1 MGRLKSLKAQISHD
15 VFRLFGA
22 YILGVTTLSM
32 LLAIY
37 GIFYNQQ
44 QEFKHYKELIAT
56 RLGSEISAS
65 FRQANDLAQST
76 EVWTGLADSSGRGAY
91 LLPLLEKANQ
101 NKHYKF
107 DLLDY
112 LGRFFIHS
120 GNSSDVFV
128 DMPANIQRTI
138 KDSQTHLELV
148 TFEQSNHLAVSVPVT
163 ADFTDSTIGMV
174 LLHLDLDKTMAS
186 LNFPD
191 ELKINYSLAPFV
203 ENTFDVFKDS
213 EAFKLEWSDGGKDYA
228 IYIQLQESYLSAFLF
243 IMTGLAVSVI
253 SGGLLFLGLRRWTR
267 LFSERTT
274 RRLHDLVQLASDTVQ
289 GRGDESF
296 IDNTGDE
303 IAKVSNALQ
312 SMLQKQ
318 RLATQK
324 QAIFSRV
331 FETAAEAILIT
342 NRQGMVVDVNVALT
356 NMTGYTKEELINQAA
371 GRLYIKD
378 EKGVD
383 LQIIAESVRKH
394 GSWRGETYFLS
405 KQRTQLPVLLSV
417 SMLLD
422 ANGQSQGYV
431 SVFSDIRA
439 IREAEKRLQD
449 LLNHDQL
456 TGLPNYRGFLEYFKQ
471 KEIGSKFAILFIDL
485 DNFKNI
491 NDTFG
496 HDQGDEVIRQIAQH
510 LKITL
515 PTDNFLCRRSGD
527 EFIAVLDVDEPIV
540 DFQNKLKLIFK
551 PAVFTVNHM
560 GSVQVTTTF
569 SAGAALFPDHSKSIN
584 ELLIYADTALL
595 IAKESGRNQIQWLN
609 ASMMAASSRKTKV
622 DSKLAVAIRED
633 RIQPHYQ
640 PEVDL
645 QTGKIIGFE
654 ALARWHDEELGV
666 VNPAEFIPLAE
677 QSGAID
683 PLTERLF
690 AQVVKDSHAIRVH
703 FPSAT
708 IAFNS
713 SPQLLSGKR
722 LLTMLSNLA
731 SELENGLD
739 GFVLEIT
746 ETDFALS
753 PQELASQLQA
763 IMGLGVR
770 IAIDDFGK
778 SYSSLSRLA
787 SMPIQKLKIDM
798 SFTAG
803 MEREENIKIISGILA
818 LAQSL
823 RLEVT
828 AEGVENRFQQ
838 NMLIKLGCQQAQGYF
853 FSKPLKLQDLLA
865 LPSHLGPDSPMDAR
879 SWVNDQHESLG

>member
-22 YILGVTTLSM
+22 YILGVTSISM
-32 LLAIY
+32 MLAIY
-37 GIFYNQQ
+37 GIFFYQQ
-44 QEFKHYKELIAT
+44 EEFKHYKALIAT
-56 RLGSEISAS
+56 RLSAEISAS
-65 FRQANDLAQST
+65 FRQANDLAHSP
-76 EVWTGLADSSGRGAY
+76 EVWTGLTDSVGRGSY

-120 GNSSDVFV
+120 GNTPGLLL
-128 DMPANIQRTI
+128 DMPDNIQKTI
-138 KDSQTHLELV
+138 EDSQTHLELV
-148 TFEQSNHLAVSVPVT
+148 NIDQVDYLAVSVPVM
-163 ADFTDSTIGMV
+163 ANFTESTIGLV
-174 LLHLDLDKTMAS
+174 LLHLDLDKIMAS

-191 ELKINYSLAPFV
+191 DLKVNYSLTPFV
-203 ENTFDVFKDS
+203 ETASDLSKHS
-213 EAFKLEWSDGGKDYA
+213 EAFSFEWHDAGQDYA
-228 IYIQLQESYLSAFLF
+228 MHIQLQQGYLSAFLF
-243 IMTGLAVSVI
+243 VMTGLTVSLV
-253 SGGLLFLGLRRWTR
+253 SGGLLFLGLRRWTQ
-267 LFSERTT
+267 LFSDRTT
-274 RRLHDLVQLASDTVQ
+274 RRLDELVQLASDTVQ

-296 IDNTGDE
+296 VDNTGDE

-312 SMLQKQ
+312 SMLRNQ
-318 RLATQK
+318 RRATQR

-342 NRQGMVVDVNVALT
+342 NKQGLVVDVNAALT
-356 NMTGYTKEELINQAA
+356 DMTGYTKEELINQPA
-371 GRLYIKD
+371 GRLYIQD
-378 EKGVD
+378 NKGVD
-383 LQIIAESVRKH
+383 LPIIAETVRKH
-394 GSWRGETYFLS
+394 GAWRGETYFLS
-405 KQRTQLPVLLSV
+405 KQHTQLPVLLSV
-417 SMLLD
+417 STLLD
-422 ANGQSQGYV
+422 AHGMSQGHV
-431 SVFSDIRA
+431 AVFSDIRA
-439 IREAEKRLQD
+439 IREAEKKLQD
-449 LLNHDQL
+449 LLNEDQL
-456 TGLPNYRGFLEYFKQ
+456 TGLPNYRGFLEYIK
-471 KEIGSKFAILFIDL
+471 KKASSAHFAILFMDL

-510 LKITL
+510 LQATL
-515 PTDNFLCRRSGD
+515 PAGNFLCRRSGD
-527 EFIAVLDVDEPIV
+527 EFIAVLDIDEPIA
-540 DFQNKLKLIFK
+540 DFQAKLKLIFK
-551 PAVFTVNHM
+551 PAVFTVSHM
-560 GSVQVTTTF
+560 GTVQVTSTI
-569 SAGAALFPDHSKSIN
+569 SAGAALYPDHSQSVN

-595 IAKESGRNQIQWLN
+595 SAKESGRNQIKWLDDH
-609 ASMMAASSRKTKV
+609 MMAATSRKTKV
-622 DSKLAVAIRED
+622 DSNLAVAIREG
-633 RIQPHYQ
+633 RIFPHYQ

-654 ALARWHDEELGV
+654 ALARWHDEELGMV
-666 VNPAEFIPLAE
+666 SPGEFIPLAE

-683 PLTERLF
+683 PLTESLF
-690 AQVVKDSHAIRVH
+690 TQVVRDSQAIRTQ
-703 FPSAT
+703 FPNAT

-722 LLTMLSNLA
+722 LLTILSNLA
-731 SELENGLD
+731 SELDNGLE

-753 PQELASQLQA
+753 AQELATQLQS

-778 SYSSLSRLA
+778 SYSSLFRLA

-823 RLEVT
+823 HLEVT

-838 NMLIKLGCQQAQGYF
+838 DTLISLGCQQAQGYF

-865 LPSHLGPDSPMDAR
+865 LPTHLIASTVA
-879 SWVNDQHESLG
+879 

>member
-22 YILGVTTLSM
+22 YILGVTSISM
-32 LLAIY
+32 MLAIY
-37 GIFYNQQ
+37 GIFFYQQ
-44 QEFKHYKELIAT
+44 EEFKHYKALIAT
-56 RLGSEISAS
+56 RLSAEISAS
-65 FRQANDLAQST
+65 FRQANDLAHSP
-76 EVWTGLADSSGRGAY
+76 EVWTGLTDSVGRGSY

-120 GNSSDVFV
+120 GNTPGLLL
-128 DMPANIQRTI
+128 DMPDNIQKTI
-138 KDSQTHLELV
+138 EDSQTHLELV
-148 TFEQSNHLAVSVPVT
+148 NIDQVDYLAVSVPVM
-163 ADFTDSTIGMV
+163 ANFTESTIGLV
-174 LLHLDLDKTMAS
+174 LLHLDLDKIMAS

-191 ELKINYSLAPFV
+191 DLKVNYSLTPFV
-203 ENTFDVFKDS
+203 DTASDLSKHS
-213 EAFKLEWSDGGKDYA
+213 EAFSFEWHDAGQDYA
-228 IYIQLQESYLSAFLF
+228 MHIQLQQGYLSAFLF
-243 IMTGLAVSVI
+243 VMTGLTVSLV
-253 SGGLLFLGLRRWTR
+253 SGGLLFLGLRRWTQ
-267 LFSERTT
+267 LFSDRTT
-274 RRLHDLVQLASDTVQ
+274 RRLDELVQLASDTVQ

-296 IDNTGDE
+296 VDNTGDE

-312 SMLQKQ
+312 SMLRNQ
-318 RLATQK
+318 RRATQR

-342 NRQGMVVDVNVALT
+342 NKQGLVVDVNAALT
-356 NMTGYTKEELINQAA
+356 DMTGYTKEELINQPA
-371 GRLYIKD
+371 GRLYIQD
-378 EKGVD
+378 NKGVD
-383 LQIIAESVRKH
+383 LPIIAETVRKH
-394 GSWRGETYFLS
+394 GAWRGETYFLS
-405 KQRTQLPVLLSV
+405 KQHTQLPVLLSV
-417 SMLLD
+417 STLLD
-422 ANGQSQGYV
+422 AHGMSQGHV
-431 SVFSDIRA
+431 AVFSDIRA
-439 IREAEKRLQD
+439 IREAEKKLQD
-449 LLNHDQL
+449 LLNEDQL
-456 TGLPNYRGFLEYFKQ
+456 TGLPNYRGFLEYIK
-471 KEIGSKFAILFIDL
+471 KKASSAHFAILFMDL

-510 LKITL
+510 LQATL
-515 PTDNFLCRRSGD
+515 PAGNFLCRRSGD
-527 EFIAVLDVDEPIV
+527 EFIAVLDIDEPIA
-540 DFQNKLKLIFK
+540 DFQAKLKLIFK
-551 PAVFTVNHM
+551 PAVFTVSHM
-560 GSVQVTTTF
+560 GTVQVTSTI
-569 SAGAALFPDHSKSIN
+569 SAGAALYPDHSQSVN

-595 IAKESGRNQIQWLN
+595 SAKESGRNQIKWLDDH
-609 ASMMAASSRKTKV
+609 MMAATSRKTKV
-622 DSKLAVAIRED
+622 DSNLAVAIREG
-633 RIQPHYQ
+633 RIFPHYQ

-654 ALARWHDEELGV
+654 ALARWHDEELGMV
-666 VNPAEFIPLAE
+666 SPGEFIPLAE

-683 PLTERLF
+683 PLTESLF
-690 AQVVKDSHAIRVH
+690 TQVVRDSQAIRTQ
-703 FPSAT
+703 FPNAT

-722 LLTMLSNLA
+722 LLTILSNLA
-731 SELENGLD
+731 SELDNGLE

-753 PQELASQLQA
+753 AQELATQLQS

-778 SYSSLSRLA
+778 SYSSLFRLA

-823 RLEVT
+823 HLEVT

-838 NMLIKLGCQQAQGYF
+838 DTLISLGCQQAQGYF

-865 LPSHLGPDSPMDAR
+865 LPTHLIASTVA
-879 SWVNDQHESLG
+879 

>member
-1 MGRLKSLKAQISHD
+1 MGRLKSFKAQISHD

-22 YILGVTTLSM
+22 YILGVTSLIM

-37 GIFYNQQ
+37 GIFFYQQ
-44 QEFKHYKELIAT
+44 EEFKHYKALIST
-56 RLGSEISAS
+56 RLSSEISAS
-65 FRQANDLAQST
+65 FRQANDLANST
-76 EVWTGLADSSGRGAY
+76 QVWTGLTDSAGRGTY

-112 LGRFFIHS
+112 RGRFFIHS
-120 GNSSDVFV
+120 GNTAGLLLDI
-128 DMPANIQRTI
+128 PANVQKTI
-138 KDSQTHLELV
+138 DDSQPHLEMV
-148 TFEQSNHLAVSVPVT
+148 SMEQTDYLAVSVPIM
-163 ADFTDSTIGMV
+163 ANFTDSAIGVV
-174 LLHLDLDKTMAS
+174 LLHVDLDKIMAS

-191 ELKINYSLAPFV
+191 DLEVNYRLSPFV
-203 ENTFDVFKDS
+203 DTASDLSKHS
-213 EAFKLEWSDGGKDYA
+213 EAYTFEWRDGDKDYVMH
-228 IYIQLQESYLSAFLF
+228 IQLQQGYLSALLF
-243 IMTGLAVSVI
+243 VMTGLAVSMV

-274 RRLHDLVQLASDTVQ
+274 RRLDDLVQLASDTVQ

-296 IDNTGDE
+296 SDNTGDE

-312 SMLQKQ
+312 SMLRNQ
-318 RLATQK
+318 RRATQR

-342 NRQGMVVDVNVALT
+342 NKQGLVVDVNAALT
-356 NMTGYTKEELINQAA
+356 DMTGYTKEELIHQNA
-371 GRLYIKD
+371 GLLYIQND
-378 EKGVD
+378 KGIGFPV
-383 LQIIAESVRKH
+383 IAEAVRLH
-394 GSWRGETYFLS
+394 GAWRGETYFLS
-405 KQRTQLPVLLSV
+405 KQQSLLPVLLSV
-417 SMLLD
+417 STLLD
-422 ANGQSQGYV
+422 ADGNSQGHV

-439 IREAEKRLQD
+439 IREAEKKLQN
-449 LLNHDQL
+449 LLHEDQL
-456 TGLPNYRGFLEYFKQ
+456 TGLPNYRAFQAYIQQ
-471 KEIGSKFAILFIDL
+471 KEAGAQFAILFIDL
-485 DNFKNI
+485 DNFKTI

-510 LKITL
+510 LQDTL
-515 PTDNFLCRRSGD
+515 PQGNFLCRRSGD
-527 EFIAVLDVDEPIV
+527 EFIAVLDIDQPIA
-540 DFQNKLKLIFK
+540 DFQAKLKMIFK

-560 GSVQVTTTF
+560 GTVKVTSTF
-569 SAGAALFPDHSKSIN
+569 SAGAALFPVDSQSIK

-595 IAKESGRNQIQWLN
+595 SAKESGRNQIQWLN
-609 ASMMAASSRKTKV
+609 AKMMAASLRKTKI
-622 DSKLAVAIRED
+622 DSKLAVAIREG
-633 RIQPHYQ
+633 RIFPHYQ

-645 QTGKIIGFE
+645 LTGKIIGFE
-654 ALARWHDEELGV
+654 ALARWHDEELGMIS
-666 VNPAEFIPLAE
+666 PAEFIPLAE

-690 AQVVKDSHAIRVH
+690 TQVVKDSHAIRTH
-703 FPSAT
+703 FPNAT

-722 LLTMLSNLA
+722 LLTILSNLA
-731 SELENGLD
+731 SELDNGLE

-753 PQELASQLQA
+753 AQELASQLQS
-763 IMGLGVR
+763 IMGLGVQ

-798 SFTAG
+798 SFVAG
-803 MEREENIKIISGILA
+803 IEREENVKIISGILA
-818 LAQSL
+818 LAKSL
-823 RLEVT
+823 SLEVT

-838 NMLIKLGCQQAQGYF
+838 NALIEAGCQQAQGYY
-853 FSKPLKLQDLLA
+853 FSKPLKLQDLFE
-865 LPSHLGPDSPMDAR
+865 LPSHLVAAK
-879 SWVNDQHESLG
+879 ET

>member
-22 YILGVTTLSM
+22 YILGVTSLCM

-37 GIFYNQQ
+37 GILFYQQ
-44 QEFKHYKELIAT
+44 EEFKHYKALVNT

-65 FRQANDLAQST
+65 LRQANDLADST
-76 EVWTGLADSSGRGAY
+76 EVWTGLTDSAGRGSY

-120 GNSSDVFV
+120 GNTAGLLLDS
-128 DMPANIQRTI
+128 PANIQKTI
-138 KDSQTHLELV
+138 DDNQTHLELV
-148 TFEQSNHLAVSVPVT
+148 NVEHTDYLAVSVPIM
-163 ADFTDSTIGMV
+163 ANFTDSAIGVV
-174 LLHLDLDKTMAS
+174 LLHLDLDKIMAS
-186 LNFPD
+186 LNFPND
-191 ELKINYSLAPFV
+191 LKVNYSLSPFV
-203 ENTFDVFKDS
+203 DTASALSKHSESFTF
-213 EAFKLEWSDGGKDYA
+213 EWRDAGKDYA
-228 IYIQLQESYLSAFLF
+228 LHIQLQQGYFSAFLF
-243 IMTGLAVSVI
+243 VMTGLAVSLV

-274 RRLHDLVQLASDTVQ
+274 SRLNDLVQLASDTVQ
-289 GRGDESF
+289 GRGNESLT
-296 IDNTGDE
+296 DNTGDE

-312 SMLQKQ
+312 SMLQNQ

-342 NRQGMVVDVNVALT
+342 NQQGLVVDVNAALT
-356 NMTGYTKEELINQAA
+356 DMTGYTKDELVHQHA
-371 GRLYIKD
+371 GRLYIQGDKS
-378 EKGVD
+378 VD
-383 LQIIAESVRKH
+383 LPIIAQTVRQK

-405 KQRTQLPVLLSV
+405 KQQTLLPVLLSV
-417 SMLLD
+417 STLMD
-422 ANGQSQGYV
+422 AHGQSQGHV

-439 IREAEKRLQD
+439 IREAEKKLKD
-449 LLNHDQL
+449 LLNEDQL
-456 TGLPNYRGFLEYFKQ
+456 TGLPNYRGFLEYIQQ
-471 KEIGSKFAILFIDL
+471 KDATSKFAMLFIDL

-510 LKITL
+510 LKATL
-515 PTDNFLCRRSGD
+515 PEGNFLCRRSGD
-527 EFIAVLDVDEPIV
+527 EFIAVLDIDEPITV
-540 DFQNKLKLIFK
+540 FQAQLKLVFK
-551 PAVFTVNHM
+551 PAVFNVNHM
-560 GSVQVTTTF
+560 GTVRITATF
-569 SAGAALFPDHSKSIN
+569 SAGAALFPDHSQSIH

-595 IAKESGRNQIQWLN
+595 SAKESGRNQIKWLN
-609 ASMMAASSRKTKV
+609 AQMMSATTRKTKV
-622 DSKLAVAIRED
+622 DSKLAVAIREG
-633 RIQPHYQ
+633 RIFPHYQ

-645 QTGKIIGFE
+645 VSGKIIGFE
-654 ALARWHDEELGV
+654 ALARWHDEELGMV
-666 VNPAEFIPLAE
+666 SPAEFIPLAE

-690 AQVVKDSHAIRVH
+690 TQVVQDSQTIRAH
-703 FPSAT
+703 FPHAT
-708 IAFNS
+708 IALNS

-798 SFTAG
+798 AFTAG

-823 RLEVT
+823 GLEVT
-828 AEGVENRFQQ
+828 AEGVETRFQQ
-838 NMLIKLGCQQAQGYF
+838 DTLIQLGCQQAQGYL
-853 FSKPLKLQDLLA
+853 FSKPMKLQDLLS
-865 LPSHLGPDSPMDAR
+865 LPSHLAPTT
-879 SWVNDQHESLG
+879 VT

>member
-1 MGRLKSLKAQISHD
+1 MSRLKSFKAQISHD

-22 YILGVTTLSM
+22 YILGVTSLSM
-32 LLAIY
+32 ILAIY
-37 GIFYNQQ
+37 GIFFYQQ
-44 QEFKHYKELIAT
+44 EEFKHYKALIAT
-56 RLGSEISAS
+56 RLSSEVSAS
-65 FRQANDLAQST
+65 FRQANDLADSPQ
-76 EVWTGLADSSGRGAY
+76 VWTGLTDSAGRGSY

-112 LGRFFIHS
+112 LGRFFIQS
-120 GNSSDVFV
+120 GNSVGLLL
-128 DMPANIQRTI
+128 DMPANIQKTI
-138 KDSQTHLELV
+138 DDSQPHLEMV
-148 TFEQSNHLAVSVPVT
+148 NMEQTDYLAVSVPIM
-163 ADFTDSTIGMV
+163 ANFTDSAIGVV
-174 LLHLDLDKTMAS
+174 LLHLDLGKIMAS

-191 ELKINYSLAPFV
+191 DLKVNYSLTPFV
-203 ENTFDVFKDS
+203 DTASDLSKHS
-213 EAFKLEWSDGGKDYA
+213 EAFTFEWRDAGKDYA
-228 IYIQLQESYLSAFLF
+228 LHIQLQQGYLSAFLF
-243 IMTGLAVSVI
+243 VMTGLAVSLI

-274 RRLHDLVQLASDTVQ
+274 QRLDGLVQLASDTVQ

-296 IDNTGDE
+296 SDNTGDE

-342 NRQGMVVDVNVALT
+342 NKQGLVVDVNAALT
-356 NMTGYTKEELINQAA
+356 DMTGYTKEELINQPA
-371 GRLYIKD
+371 GRLYIQD

-383 LQIIAESVRKH
+383 LPIIAESVRKH
-394 GSWRGETYFLS
+394 GAWRGETYFLS
-405 KQRTQLPVLLSV
+405 KQQAQLPVLLSV
-417 SMLLD
+417 STLLD
-422 ANGQSQGYV
+422 DQGKSQGHV
-431 SVFSDIRA
+431 SVFADIRA
-439 IREAEKRLQD
+439 IREAEKKLQD
-449 LLNHDQL
+449 LLNEDQL
-456 TGLPNYRGFLEYFKQ
+456 TGLPNYRAFQAYIQQ
-471 KEIGSKFAILFIDL
+471 KEANAQFAILFIDL

-510 LKITL
+510 LQATL
-515 PTDNFLCRRSGD
+515 PKGNFLCRRSGD
-527 EFIAVLDVDEPIV
+527 EFIAVLDIHEPIA
-540 DFQNKLKLIFK
+540 DFQAQLKLIFK

-560 GSVQVTTTF
+560 GTVQVTSTF
-569 SAGAALFPDHSKSIN
+569 SAGAALFPDHSPSIK

-595 IAKESGRNQIQWLN
+595 SAKESGRNQIQWLT
-609 ASMMAASSRKTKV
+609 AQMMAASLRKTKI
-622 DSKLAVAIRED
+622 DSKLAVAIREG
-633 RIQPHYQ
+633 RIFPHYQ

-645 QTGKIIGFE
+645 LTGKIIGFE
-654 ALARWHDEELGV
+654 ALARWHDEELGMV
-666 VNPAEFIPLAE
+666 SPAEFIPLAE

-683 PLTERLF
+683 PLTEHLF
-690 AQVVKDSHAIRVH
+690 TQVVQDSQAIRAH
-703 FPSAT
+703 FPNAT
-708 IAFNS
+708 IALNS
-713 SPQLLSGKR
+713 SPQLLCGKR
-722 LLTMLSNLA
+722 LLTMLSHLA
-731 SELENGLD
+731 SELDNGLE

-753 PQELASQLQA
+753 AQELASQLQS

-778 SYSSLSRLA
+778 SYSSLFRLA

-823 RLEVT
+823 HLEVT
-828 AEGVENRFQQ
+828 AEGVETRFQQ
-838 NMLIKLGCQQAQGYF
+838 DTLVRLGCQQAQGYF

-865 LPSHLGPDSPMDAR
+865 LPTHLVP
-879 SWVNDQHESLG
+879 VTVT